1 MQKIAI
7 TFCRRFEV
15 EINENADYTEQ
26 VKSIAKQIK
35 AYLNNITD
43 HQIIKMASNQAL
55 KLQANAEI
63 EKIEL

>member
-7 TFCRRFEV
+7 TFCRRFAI
-15 EINENADYTEQ
+15 EIDANADYTEQ

-35 AYLNNITD
+35 QYINSITD

-55 KLQANAEI
+55 KLQADEQI